1 MQTFQQYHILHNYSN
16 YYNYNCNMVQIR
28 ELIECTVIM
37 INKLL
42 HLEEFDILYYDY
54 IFMQDIQ
61 FASSRRS
68 EN

>member
-1 MQTFQQYHILHNYSN
+1 
-16 YYNYNCNMVQIR
+16 MVRIR

-42 HLEEFDILYYDY
+42 YLEEFDILYYDY